1 MRLFWRS
8 EEARSMPWVRNRTD
22 RLGRTL
28 ADRNRT
34 TRPTIAARRRS
45 SQRGVAAYEQTPTYH
60 PYSNRS
66 SYAYPTSPHAY
77 PPPAHPYHQPPPV
90 HHAGPTAPLT
100 EWPAQARFHDSRPP
114 SQPTPEPSPFDSAPL
129 QRKHSQPQAVLSWPH
144 NPPTLAAAPYPAKHV
159 DDRRISFDPE
169 YSMRAAPAHP
179 PAHASAHAPAAMSAS
194 AAQIEED
201 DRRSSFF
208 GDRGR
213 QLPPL
218 RLAIERRTS
227 YYEP

>member
-1 MRLFWRS
+1 
-8 EEARSMPWVRNRTD
+8 
-22 RLGRTL
+22 
-28 ADRNRT
+28 
-34 TRPTIAARRRS
+34 
-45 SQRGVAAYEQTPTYH
+45 
-60 PYSNRS
+60 
-66 SYAYPTSPHAY
+66 
-77 PPPAHPYHQPPPV
+77 V
-90 HHAGPTAPLT
+90 HRAGPSAPLT
-100 EWPAQARFHDSRPP
+100 EWPTQARMYDSRPP

-144 NPPTLAAAPYPAKHV
+144 NPASLAAAPYPAKHV

-169 YSMRAAPAHP
+169 YSMRAAPAHA
-179 PAHASAHAPAAMSAS
+179 PAHAPGAMPAS
-194 AAQIEED
+194 AAQVED
-201 DRRSSFF
+201 DRRGSFF

>member
-1 MRLFWRS
+1 
-8 EEARSMPWVRNRTD
+8 
-22 RLGRTL
+22 
-28 ADRNRT
+28 
-34 TRPTIAARRRS
+34 
-45 SQRGVAAYEQTPTYH
+45 
-60 PYSNRS
+60 
-66 SYAYPTSPHAY
+66 
-77 PPPAHPYHQPPPV
+77 
-90 HHAGPTAPLT
+90 
-100 EWPAQARFHDSRPP
+100 
-114 SQPTPEPSPFDSAPL
+114 
-129 QRKHSQPQAVLSWPH
+129 
-144 NPPTLAAAPYPAKHV
+144 
-159 DDRRISFDPE
+159 
-169 YSMRAAPAHP
+169 MRAAPAHP